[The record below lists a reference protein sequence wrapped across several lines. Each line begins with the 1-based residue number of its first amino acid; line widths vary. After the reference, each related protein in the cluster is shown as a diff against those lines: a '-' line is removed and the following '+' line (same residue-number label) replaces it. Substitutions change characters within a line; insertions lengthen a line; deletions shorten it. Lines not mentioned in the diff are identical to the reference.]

1 MIIGSK
7 LLFYENVS
15 STNTEASLLL
25 KTGTPDEGTVI
36 YTDFQNAGRGR
47 QGNRWESE
55 KGRNLLISI
64 ILYPESV
71 SPDEQFIISMMA
83 SLAICDLLDNYFQG
97 SKIKWPNDI
106 YAGNDKIAG
115 ILIENSIMGEK
126 TGSTVIGTGLNIN
139 QTDFPDVIPD
149 PVSMKMI
156 TGVEY
161 DRNLVMNQLLVSF
174 DKRYRQLLYGDR
186 ESLMNEYISRIYRLG
201 EWHDYRAD
209 SRSFSGRITDVAA
222 SGKLRIEKKN
232 GTTAE
237 FAFKEVA
244 YIK

>member
-7 LLFYENVS
+7 QLFYENVS

-25 KTGTPDEGTVI
+25 KAGAPEEGTVI
-36 YTDFQNAGRGR
+36 YTDFQSAGRGQ

-71 SPDEQFIISMMA
+71 SPDEQFLISIMA
-83 SLAICDLLDNYFQG
+83 SLGICDMLDNYFQG

-106 YAGNDKIAG
+106 YAGDDKIAG
-115 ILIENSIMGEK
+115 ILIENTIMGEK
-126 TGSTVIGTGLNIN
+126 TGSTVIGIGLNIN
-139 QTDFPDVIPD
+139 QTDFPDFLPD

-156 TGVEY
+156 TGEEY
-161 DRNLVMNQLLVSF
+161 DCNLIMNHLLASL
-174 DKRYRQLLYGDR
+174 DKRYKELLYGDR
-186 ESLMNEYISRIYRLG
+186 EDLRKEYIPRLYRLG
-201 EWHDYRAD
+201 EWHNFRAEN
-209 SRSFSGRITDVAA
+209 RSFPGKITDIAT
-222 SGKLRIEKKN
+222 SGKLRIEKRD

-237 FAFKEVA
+237 FGFKEIE